1 MNLFSDIRKNIGA
14 AVIRKQAEKNKRK
27 KRVCNLQNASS
38 LAVLFG
44 PASQND
50 FQEIKHLLR
59 TLNNGGHKLYVIG
72 YVDDKIMPAHMS
84 GEKSINFI
92 TKDNL
97 NWLYKP
103 QNEFFKA
110 FVNTDFDILINL
122 DTHHSLPIQYL
133 CSSSIARFKVGG
145 YLANS
150 DLLDL
155 MINTNGN
162 ASIEYLIENI
172 IHYLSILNQ
181 KKQI

>member
-1 MNLFSDIRKNIGA
+1 MNLFSDIRKNIGTA
-14 AVIRKQAEKNKRK
+14 MIRKQAEKNKRK
-27 KRVCNLQNASS
+27 KEVCNLQNASS

-44 PASQND
+44 STTQKD
-50 FQEIKHLLR
+50 FQEIKQLLR

-72 YVDDKIMPAHMS
+72 YVDDKILPVYMS
-84 GEKSINFI
+84 SEKSINYI

-97 NWLYKP
+97 SWLYKP

-122 DTHHSLPIQYL
+122 DIHNSLPIQYL

-145 YLANS
+145 YSVSS
-150 DLLDL
+150 DLLDF

-162 ASIEYLIENI
+162 TSIKYLIENI
-172 IHYLSILNQ
+172 VYYLGILNQ
-181 KKQI
+181 KNK